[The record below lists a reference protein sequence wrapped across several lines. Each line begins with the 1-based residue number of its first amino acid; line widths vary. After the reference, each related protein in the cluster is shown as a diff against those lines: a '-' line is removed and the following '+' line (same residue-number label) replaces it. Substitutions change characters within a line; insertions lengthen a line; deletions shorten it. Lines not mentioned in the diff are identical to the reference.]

1 VDYVALMTKDRF
13 VEVQAHLSFE
23 LPGSMRYPTDPFRKL
38 RYVDKALLLAATW
51 AWDPEPFACLDESR
65 VATHSQYCPFR
76 QQMMC
81 KPIKD
86 GCTVYTFV
94 FESGYLYAWEWFL
107 GAAADTPLPLGQ
119 PTDTAPLDEDNSGF
133 IVNIVKTLAGRPEFH
148 GTGMTVVTDKGYTS
162 IRAAMYLSSCG
173 IFLVGML
180 RTKGRPVSTPRGA
193 RHYFPFRFPTMDNLV
208 GWARGAR
215 REAYQQL
222 QDAHGREWY
231 LKAEVWLDSRFCTLI
246 GTVIFEVSDVQV
258 RRWSKTSKAYILIAC
273 SRMAKLYQKHMP
285 HVDRYN
291 DRHQSTNISM
301 GYCRQRY
308 HRALF
313 IGFHL
318 AMLVCNTVTIVCWLI
333 PAAVLGKL
341 KRRAKNVGGILRF
354 SQMLLAES
362 LCDLGVWLA
371 KQELGDAD
379 QRARSNLAPH
389 WMSRQQQRRARPLP
403 GLFPEVHEVKN
414 FVTRLSRRERKQ
426 LGLSG
431 SGRGA
436 CAGCMLK
443 CEEQDGSL
451 QQTPGGHF
459 RRFLENSQLLPRP
472 AWGCVACKVNLCKKC
487 RRPVAKGGWDHVGY
501 CNSQLPISG

>member
-1 VDYVALMTKDRF
+1 MTKDRF

-162 IRAAMYLSSCG
+162 ITAAMYLASCG

-308 HRALF
+308 TRALF

-341 KRRAKNVGGILRF
+341 KRRAKNFGGILRF

-403 GLFPEVHEVKN
+403 GLFPEVHEIKN
-414 FVTRLSRRERKQ
+414 FKTDFSTRERLR
-426 LGLSG
+426 LGLPSG
-431 SGRGA
+431 GRSN
-436 CAGCMLK
+436 CAGCLLL
-443 CEEQDGSL
+443 CEEVEGSS
-451 QQTPGGHF
+451 QQTPGGHA
-459 RRFLENSQLLPRP
+459 RFYLPSGLRVP
-472 AWGCVACKVNLCKKC
+472 EPRLGCVVCKVNLCKKC

-501 CNSQLPISG
+501 CHGQLPPVSG